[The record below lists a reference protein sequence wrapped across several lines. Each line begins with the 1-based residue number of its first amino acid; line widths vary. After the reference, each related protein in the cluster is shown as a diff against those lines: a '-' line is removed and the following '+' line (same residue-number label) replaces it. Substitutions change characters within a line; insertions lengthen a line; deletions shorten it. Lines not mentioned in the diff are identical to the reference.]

1 MASGED
7 YVLKAAEIRSLAE
20 AETNPKVRNEFEQ
33 LARAYLRLAGQAKRN
48 VETDITYEP
57 PPPKLD
63 DSQTES

>member
-7 YVLKAAEIRSLAE
+7 YVLKAAEIRALAE

>member
-7 YVLKAAEIRSLAE
+7 YVLKAAEFRALAE

>member
-7 YVLKAAEIRSLAE
+7 YILKAAEFRARAE
-20 AETNPKVRNEFEQ
+20 AETNPKARDEFEH

-48 VETDITYEP
+48 TETDVTYEP

>member
-7 YVLKAAEIRSLAE
+7 YVLKAAEFRARAE
-20 AETNPKVRNEFEQ
+20 AETDPKVREEFDH

-48 VETDITYEP
+48 IENDITYEP

-63 DSQTES
+63 DSPTGS

>member
-7 YVLKAAEIRSLAE
+7 YVLKAAEFRARAE
-20 AETNPKVRNEFEQ
+20 AETNPTVRNEFEH
-33 LARAYLRLAGQAKRN
+33 LARAYLRLAGQANRN
-48 VETDITYEP
+48 NKTDITYEP

>member
-1 MASGED
+1 MASGKD
-7 YVLKAAEIRSLAE
+7 YVLNAAEFRARAE
-20 AETNPKVRNEFEQ
+20 AETDPRTREEFEH

-48 VETDITYEP
+48 IETDITYEP

>member
-7 YVLKAAEIRSLAE
+7 YVLKAAEFRALAE
-20 AETNPKVRNEFEQ
+20 AETNPEARNEFEH
-33 LARAYLRLAGQAKRN
+33 LARAYLCLAGQAKRN